1 MFLNAG
7 MKEPLEPLN
16 WDNVPVIM
24 TEKDFAAFVLRLFIL
39 RDLLNMD
46 TVQVTF

>member
-1 MFLNAG
+1 

-16 WDNVPVIM
+16 WDNVPVM
-24 TEKDFAAFVLRLFIL
+24 TEKGIAAFILRLFIL
-39 RDLLNMD
+39 SDLLNMD